1 MSDLNSF
8 LSNVRCIAVKIQMQV
23 RGNAASS
30 KLENP
35 MSVLPYM
42 AAVSAWRKQCL
53 LLQLG
58 TPNKIV
64 PEWIHHANTKGPWS
78 EARSPSIRAP
88 GPRSCGLAVGI
99 RNINPCRWSTD
110 RGPSKT
116 NQRNLSPG
124 NAGNRSTV
132 RSLLPDRALVLC
144 LRSTGLRKMVQEPR
158 AGFHVAEWRVFCHP
172 PKLRGCPA
180 RLNQFCSDSALMV
193 SL

>member
-1 MSDLNSF
+1 MS
-8 LSNVRCIAVKIQMQV
+8 
-23 RGNAASS
+23 ASS
-30 KLENP
+30 VRHPQTKLSLNG
-35 MSVLPYM
+35 SITLTLK
-42 AAVSAWRKQCL
+42 AR
-53 LLQLG
+53 
-58 TPNKIV
+58 
-64 PEWIHHANTKGPWS
+64 GPRRG
-78 EARSPSIRAP
+78 ALVRAP

-132 RSLLPDRALVLC
+132 HSLLPDRALVLC
-144 LRSTGLRKMVQEPR
+144 LRSTGLRKMAQEPR